1 MAVIHPRPRHNRG
14 YANSIPRPILAAPTR
29 PNFNNYPYTST
40 IKVAYQNVN
49 GWKNKVNEIRLSF
62 LNLDLDVFLIAHTG
76 LLDNK
81 KEDLIKMNPY
91 TCYQHNPTGE
101 FYAGVGICVK
111 KNIKHRRV
119 THKFHHDTI
128 AVQIETP
135 TGPIILA
142 TNYHRPELDYLPIED
157 LEWLAN
163 HQTPTYLL
171 ADLNSH
177 HSTLPHHNSTDLK
190 GRVLHNVFLSRGR
203 LIHIGPAFPTF
214 HAPGSPGTAPDIVLT
229 NKNTY
234 HNHYITPLRVNT
246 SDHIP
251 IKLTISSKPIFKK
264 VKCEHTDAADWTKY
278 AQILKDSAEPINLRH
293 ATQNDVCTTI
303 ASKISSIQ
311 DARKQS
317 IPQIKICTRPFI
329 PVSLKF
335 KRLTSVLCHLTD
347 HHSKTN
353 NLNVHLMLNRQRRKT
368 IQLLR
373 EEGRL
378 LANHHWLETIS
389 KLAELRAHNP
399 RKYWKHLKKL
409 MGRPAQAIKITHDH
423 TAATAVIKDLA
434 EIVQH
439 MTNVWSQRIGPPP
452 PHNIAPET
460 HTMLQNFFAQSPD
473 ACKPHDT
480 ADFNRLNPACKYSK
494 PIPPIEV
501 YNTITSFK
509 YKAPGDDSINKQHL
523 SNLPKIFIV
532 QLAHIFTA
540 CLSMGYFPDNL
551 KSAIM
556 IFIPKPD
563 KPKHDPVNYRPI
575 SLISIIAKIYGKIL
589 TARLTTFLA
598 DKHLNHPMQYGFT
611 KNRGTHSA
619 LAMVYEYIARL
630 QAGPYPVRLSLVLR
644 DIKSAFDRLDHRII
658 KYHLAKTDPPMPSVL
673 CKALSS
679 FLDGRTARIRIGSTT
694 GNSFP
699 LLGGVPQGASPSAP
713 LFNLVISNAPRGH
726 NCMHQYSGYADDCNQ
741 IIATTCSKKKA
752 SSATKYHGPAVI
764 RAIKTQNEFEHSV
777 GLISEPAKSW
787 VIPVNQRVYPKIVV
801 EGQEYM
807 QPDRPVKLLGLSITK
822 TSFTKSHV
830 AAQAQKANEAL
841 GSIGRFYS
849 LPTDK
854 KLQLVKLVVF
864 PHLTYP
870 PIPLHTAAKTN
881 LMKLQSIQSR
891 ALKWVL
897 NIRWYDFMSNKKI
910 HEKLNVR
917 ALNQELY
924 WRARKTWDNIKDNN
938 AADLDAYQTL
948 MSMPYYSEKQKAD
961 FPSSYEIA
969 MGPEPRPIYK

>member
-1 MAVIHPRPRHNRG
+1 MAVIHPRPRHNH
-14 YANSIPRPILAAPTR
+14 ANLNPQLNLAARNR
-29 PNFNNYPYTST
+29 PHFNNYPHTST

-49 GWKNKVNEIRLSF
+49 GWKNKVNDIRRSF
-62 LNLDLDVFLIAHTG
+62 LNLDLDVFLVAHTG
-76 LLDNK
+76 LLDTGEK
-81 KEDLIKMNPY
+81 QELLRMNPY
-91 TCYQHNPTGE
+91 TCYQHNPTGN

-111 KNIKHRRV
+111 KNIKHKRV

-142 TNYHRPELDYLPIED
+142 TNYHRPDLGYLPSED

-171 ADLNSH
+171 ADLNAH
-177 HSTLPHHNSTDLK
+177 HSTLPHHNSTDRK
-190 GRVLHNVFLSRGR
+190 GKVLHDIFLSRGR
-203 LIHIGPAFPTF
+203 LNHIGPAFPTF
-214 HAPGSPGTAPDIVLT
+214 HAPGSRGTAPDIVLT

-264 VKCEHTDAADWTKY
+264 VKCEHTEAADWTKY
-278 AQILKDSAEPINLRH
+278 AQILKDSAGPINLRH
-293 ATQNDVCTTI
+293 ATQADVCTTI
-303 ASKISSIQ
+303 ASKINAIQ
-311 DARKQS
+311 DARKQA

-329 PVSLKF
+329 SVSLKF
-335 KRLTSVLCHLTD
+335 KRLTSVLCRLTD
-347 HHSKTN
+347 HHSNTN
-353 NLNVHLMLNRQRRKT
+353 NINIHLMLNRQRRKT

-378 LANHHWLETIS
+378 LTKEHWLETIS
-389 KLAELRAHNP
+389 KLSDLRAHNP

-409 MGRPAQAIKITHDH
+409 MGRPTQAIRITHDH
-423 TAATAVIKDLA
+423 TATSAVIKDLA
-434 EIVQH
+434 VVVQH
-439 MTNVWSQRIGPPP
+439 MTDVWSQRIGPPP
-452 PHNIAPET
+452 PYNIAPET
-460 HTMLQNFFAQSPD
+460 HTKLENFFEQFPN

-494 PIPPIEV
+494 LISPIEV
-501 YNTITSFK
+501 SNTITSFQH
-509 YKAPGDDSINKQHL
+509 KAPGEDSINKDHI

-532 QLAHIFTA
+532 QLAHIFSA

-563 KPKHDPVNYRPI
+563 KPNHDPANYRPI
-575 SLISIIAKIYGKIL
+575 SLISVIAKIYGKIL

-598 DKHLNHPMQYGFT
+598 DKNLNHPMQYGFT

-619 LAMVYEYIARL
+619 LAMVYENIARL

-658 KYHLAKTDPPMPSVL
+658 KHHLANTDPPMPSIL

-679 FLDGRTARIRIGSTT
+679 FLDGRTARIRIGNTT

-713 LFNLVISNAPRGH
+713 LFNLVISKAPKGH
-726 NCMHQYSGYADDCNQ
+726 NCLHQYTGYADDCNQ
-741 IIATTCSKKKA
+741 IIATTCGRDA
-752 SSATKYHGPAVI
+752 ERATKFHGLDVI
-764 RAIKTQNEFEHSV
+764 RAIKIQNDFEYKE
-777 GLISEPAKSW
+777 GLITEPAKSW
-787 VIPVNQRVYPKIVV
+787 IVPINQRKYPEIKIR
-801 EGQEYM
+801 GQEYM
-807 QPDRPVKLLGLSITK
+807 QPDHPVKLLGLTITK
-822 TSFTKSHV
+822 TSFTLSHIAV
-830 AAQAQKANEAL
+830 QAHKAKTAL
-841 GSIGRFYS
+841 TSIRRFYS
-849 LPTDK
+849 LPIDQ
-854 KLQLVKLVVF
+854 KLQLVKTIVF
-864 PHLTYP
+864 PYLTYP
-870 PIPLHTAAKTN
+870 PIPLHIAAKSN
-881 LMKLQSIQSR
+881 LIKLQSVQSM

-897 NIRWYDFMSNKKI
+897 NIKWYDLISNEKI
-910 HEKLNVR
+910 HKKLKVR
-917 ALNQELY
+917 PLNQELH
-924 WRARKTWDNIKDNN
+924 WRARKTWENIAENN
-938 AADLDAYQTL
+938 AADINAFQTL
-948 MSMPYYSEKQKAD
+948 MELPYDRAKLKAG
-961 FPSSYEIA
+961 FPSSYDIA
-969 MGPEPRPIYK
+969 MGPEPEPIYK